1 MNTMLDQFQHFALEN
16 VFPFATN
23 LVAALAIF
31 IVGKWLAKR
40 ISSAVDSLLSK
51 KIDSTVSKF
60 IGNLTQIALLA
71 VVAIAT
77 IDRLG
82 VETTSLIAIVGAA
95 GLAVGLALKDSL
107 GNFASGV
114 MLILFRPFR
123 VGDYVEAGGAAGSI
137 KEIRIFATVMTTPD
151 NKVITV
157 PNGAIMGGNIV
168 NYSEMPT
175 RRVDMV
181 VGVGYGSDLAKVK
194 QVISA
199 ILEQDKR
206 ILPDPAPVI
215 AVSELADSSVN
226 LIVRPWVN
234 AADYWAVL
242 WDTTESV
249 KRSFDE
255 EGIEIPF
262 PQMDLHLSNSGKGDD
277 Q

>member
-1 MNTMLDQFQHFALEN
+1 MDAMLEQLQKFTLEN
-16 VFPFATN
+16 IFPFASN
-23 LVAALAIF
+23 LIVALAIF
-31 IVGKWLAKR
+31 IIGKWLASR
-40 ISSAVDSLLSK
+40 VSSSVDALLSK
-51 KIDSTVSKF
+51 KIDPTVAKF
-60 IGNLTQIALLA
+60 IGNLANIGLLA
-71 VVAIAT
+71 VVVIAAL
-77 IDRLG
+77 DRLG

-123 VGDYVEAGGAAGSI
+123 VGDYVEAGGAAGSV

-157 PNGAIMGGNIV
+157 PNGAIMGGNIT

-194 QVISA
+194 QVISG
-199 ILEQDKR
+199 ILDQDKR
-206 ILPDPAPVI
+206 VLTDPAPVV

-226 LIVRPWVN
+226 LIVRPWVKS
-234 AADYWAVL
+234 ADYWAVL

-249 KRSFDE
+249 KRRFDE

-262 PQMDLHLSNSGKGDD
+262 PQMDLHLSNPVKGE
-277 Q
+277 QQ